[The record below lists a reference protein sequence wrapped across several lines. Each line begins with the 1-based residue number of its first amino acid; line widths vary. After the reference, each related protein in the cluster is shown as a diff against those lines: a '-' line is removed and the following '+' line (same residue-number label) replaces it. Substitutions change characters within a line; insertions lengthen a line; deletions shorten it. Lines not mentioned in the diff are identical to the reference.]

1 MMITYESRMASCR
14 SAPAL
19 PLATRHGAWGA
30 ARQRGRRG
38 RRGGPLGAGALLL
51 SACSARPG
59 RPQGRHPLGSG
70 ARWVAYPPAADG
82 RSVPIRS
89 DQSAGGSWWGCDGD
103 VPLMSLRGE
112 EWRGEERRG
121 RVGALRPEPC
131 AVPGPGAGLR
141 SWHPPKATIHSH
153 PAPPTHSPNTEAAE
167 QFIQT
172 LYLQYELKGVLVVC
186 LQETALILVLFF
198 SLDLNQVRQ
207 CNNFSTGV
215 EEKFFVKIFA
225 AMPQSY

>member
-121 RVGALRPEPC
+121 EGVWEPC
-131 AVPGPGAGLR
+131 APSPALCQAQGRGCGAGTRPKQRYTHTPHHPRTRQTQKLR
-141 SWHPPKATIHSH
+141 S
-153 PAPPTHSPNTEAAE
+153 N
-167 QFIQT
+167 
-172 LYLQYELKGVLVVC
+172 
-186 LQETALILVLFF
+186 LF
-198 SLDLNQVRQ
+198 RHYI
-207 CNNFSTGV
+207 CNMS
-215 EEKFFVKIFA
+215 
-225 AMPQSY
+225 